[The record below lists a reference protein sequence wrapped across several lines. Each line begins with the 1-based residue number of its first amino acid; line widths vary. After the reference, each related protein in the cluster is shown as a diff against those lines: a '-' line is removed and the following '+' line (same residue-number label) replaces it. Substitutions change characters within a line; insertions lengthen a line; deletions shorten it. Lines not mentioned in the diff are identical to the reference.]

1 LPRESVLAEVPD
13 EEQAARALSSLIADG
28 LVVEEAAGL
37 RLP

>member
-1 LPRESVLAEVPD
+1 VLAEVSN

-28 LVVEEAAGL
+28 LVVQDATGL